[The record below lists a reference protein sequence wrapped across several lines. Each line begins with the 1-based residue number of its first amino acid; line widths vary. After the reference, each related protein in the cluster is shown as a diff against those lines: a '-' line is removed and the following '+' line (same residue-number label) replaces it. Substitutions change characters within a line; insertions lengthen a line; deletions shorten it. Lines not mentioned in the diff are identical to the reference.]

1 MGKFLRPYHPCRVVT
16 TRGRKA
22 PVITRMRRWIKPWR
36 PRDWILTGKNST
48 IPLGGKRLGKSHLG
62 GIKTC
67 ICYGGICG
75 ICLYIMA
82 NVLGHRMF
90 TRKINGFWTQENGGG
105 WFGPFSFSTRWFFRF
120 RPLFF
125 RNVHHQHLL
134 EKNMLFGTS
143 FSYIEESQLG
153 INGWFHLYKV
163 GCLLPLSRWNKPTC

>member
-22 PVITRMRRWIKPWR
+22 PVITRMRRWIKSWR

-48 IPLGGKRLGKSHLG
+48 IPLGGKWLGKSHLG

-105 WFGPFSFSTRWFFRF
+105 WFGPFSFSTIRDFLGSGRYFSGMYTTSICWRKTCCLELTF
-120 RPLFF
+120 PTSKS
-125 RNVHHQHLL
+125 RNL
-134 EKNMLFGTS
+134 ESMDDFTS
-143 FSYIEESQLG
+143 T
-153 INGWFHLYKV
+153 K
-163 GCLLPLSRWNKPTC
+163 